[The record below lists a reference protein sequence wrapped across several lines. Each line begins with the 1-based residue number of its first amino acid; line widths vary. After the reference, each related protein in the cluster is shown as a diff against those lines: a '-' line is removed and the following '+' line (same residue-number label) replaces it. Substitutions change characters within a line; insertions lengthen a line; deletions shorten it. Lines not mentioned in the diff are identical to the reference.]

1 MGATCPQYYSRK
13 YFQNH
18 SKQIESVIL
27 NKVKDLRFFVSLR
40 MTSYTAQSKKLYNT
54 SVRSL
59 IDQVLKG
66 DPEAVT
72 DFYKSNSP
80 KILKYLIKY
89 LPSREDAEDLT
100 NDVFFEAIDSL
111 QFLTKEDNLQ
121 AWLYKIAHNKMVDYY
136 RKRKIKSLLLSQIPY
151 LEIIDKEVHQPDFQ
165 FEKDRVRDKIEKT
178 LISLS
183 EKYQKVLR
191 LHYEEGISVKDIATR
206 LDMSFKATESLLFRA
221 RKQFQLVYERK

>member
-1 MGATCPQYYSRK
+1 MGSL
-13 YFQNH
+13 
-18 SKQIESVIL
+18 IE
-27 NKVKDLRFFVSLR
+27 KVKE
-40 MTSYTAQSKKLYNT
+40 
-54 SVRSL
+54 
-59 IDQVLKG
+59 G

-80 KILKYLIKY
+80 KILKYLLKH
-89 LPSREDAEDLT
+89 LPSKEDAEDLT

-111 QFLTKEDNLQ
+111 SLLTKEENLQ

-151 LEIIDKEVHQPDFQ
+151 LEIIDKEVHQPEFQ

-191 LHYEEGISVKDIATR
+191 LHYEEGYSVKEIALR
-206 LDMSFKATESLLFRA
+206 LEMSFKAAESLLFRA
-221 RKQFQLVYERK
+221 RKQFQLAYERK